1 MDMGLQGRTALVCA
15 ASKGLGRACAM
26 ALAREGVAVTITA
39 RTPGPLEEAAMA
51 SNCLASRA
59 TSAGASVERPRVR
72 QMAGRADSHASPA
85 SRPRRGSA

>member
-39 RTPGPLEEAAMA
+39 RTPGPLHQAAA
-51 SNCLASRA
+51 EIQAATGVEVTALAGRRLGISG
-59 TSAGASVERPRVR
+59 TGSAGT
-72 QMAGRADSHASPA
+72 G
-85 SRPRRGSA
+85 SRRWMPTC